1 MKDLWFFLRLFREH
15 NQWLSGG
22 FLLSLITA
30 FAGLSLLMLS
40 GWFITS
46 AAIAGLTIAD
56 ASAISFN
63 FMLPAAQIRA
73 LAITRTVGRYAERL
87 VTHEATFRALAS
99 IRAWFFQQVIP
110 LAPGRLAMLRSGDL
124 LTHMTADIDALDALY
139 VRLLLPALVAA
150 LGVFSVTVFL
160 AQYSALISFTTA
172 CLLVISAIAVPWLF
186 NRLGRMGAEDSV
198 VLASNFRIRQIDL
211 LQGMADLI
219 INQAITRFNDVLQQ
233 CSTRLLNTQ
242 RRNNRLSAISA
253 ALTLILAQLSLLLAL
268 ALATLLLRDG
278 LLSGPELALVIFCV
292 IAAFE
297 LVMPLSPA
305 IQMLG
310 KTQKAARRIL
320 QVTEMAPTVMS
331 PKIALAIPSTF
342 DLRLEKVSFRYSDE
356 QAWVLKDLNLSIPHG
371 SKIAIVGA
379 SGLGKTTLLQLLMR
393 YYDPTHGQVLLAG
406 EDIKQFDGDALLTC
420 FGVLSQRTHLFAA
433 SIQENLLIAKP
444 NATQLELD
452 WAINAA
458 GLKAFIQALPAG
470 LQTWV
475 GESGLKVSGGEA
487 RRIALARLYLKN
499 PPILILDEPTEGL
512 DSATEQAVLHSLLH
526 FAQHKTLIMVT
537 HRQVGLSLVDTVYE
551 MHQGV
556 LIMSN

>member
-1 MKDLWFFLRLFREH
+1 MKELWFFLSLFKAH
-15 NQWLSGG
+15 KPWLSGG

-46 AAIAGLTIAD
+46 AAIAGVTITD
-56 ASAISFN
+56 ASAMSFN

-73 LAITRTVGRYAERL
+73 LAITRTVGRYGERL

-150 LGVFSVTVFL
+150 LGLMSVTVFL

-172 CLLVISAIAVPWLF
+172 CLLVLAAVAVPWMF

-198 VLASNFRIRQIDL
+198 VLATNFRIRQIDL

-219 INQAITRFNDVLQQ
+219 LSQAITRFNDVLQQ

-242 RRNNRLSAISA
+242 RRNNRLTAIAS
-253 ALTLILAQLSLLLAL
+253 ALTLMLANLSLLLAL
-268 ALATLLLRDG
+268 ALATLLLCDG
-278 LLSGPELALVIFCV
+278 LLSGPEVVLMVFCV

-305 IQMLG
+305 MQMLG

-320 QVTEMAPTVMS
+320 QVTEMAPTVMPPS
-331 PKIALAIPSTF
+331 VALDLPSTF
-342 DLRLEKVSFRYSDE
+342 DLQLDKVSFRYHD
-356 QAWVLKDLNLSIPHG
+356 QQ
-371 SKIAIVGA
+371 A
-379 SGLGKTTLLQLLMR
+379 SGVTGS
-393 YYDPTHGQVLLAG
+393 
-406 EDIKQFDGDALLTC
+406 QFIHP
-420 FGVLSQRTHLFAA
+420 SR
-433 SIQENLLIAKP
+433 
-444 NATQLELD
+444 
-452 WAINAA
+452 
-458 GLKAFIQALPAG
+458 
-470 LQTWV
+470 
-475 GESGLKVSGGEA
+475 
-487 RRIALARLYLKN
+487 
-499 PPILILDEPTEGL
+499 
-512 DSATEQAVLHSLLH
+512 
-526 FAQHKTLIMVT
+526 
-537 HRQVGLSLVDTVYE
+537 
-551 MHQGV
+551 
-556 LIMSN
+556 